1 MNKKIFYCILFG
13 ILLFAVFSCDILRT
27 SPFEVVSWTPGEGY
41 FTEIDDIV
49 ISFSFS
55 HDPDKSSVEKVLS
68 VTADG
73 NTVNGELIWDG
84 NTVLFKTFT
93 PLEANR
99 EYAVTIL
106 SDVYDTKGLS
116 MDDNFE
122 AVFYTRPE
130 GSRPKVISI
139 IPGDDRIIFNQ
150 KMPVEI
156 TFSEKVNAIT
166 CRNLI
171 TISPSMIGSWAVDS
185 DGVKAIFTPQE
196 NWVMGTLYYVTV
208 PPDFSSE
215 IGITAGKEFKSRFQV
230 GDDKTPPELNAAYA
244 IDSSGAVIFPL
255 ASDISGGVE
264 NPNWESSYSIKLDF
278 SEPVNTDT
286 VKNYLS
292 IVGAGSVEMKSLP
305 GFTDSLIFSFTE
317 KPLYLK
323 RFDIKLAAGIED
335 KAGNKSTQNYLF
347 RIFTNGVYS
356 KPPELIGMRFPLAPG
371 ESNPD
376 NWDPVVYSINDLF
389 ADFPIEDGSTKYIF
403 DTAIPTWME
412 LYFDMA
418 QGAALDLFSIMNL
431 FGFSSTNNALS
442 FSFRLV
448 KDSGFSWIN
457 PHDEWASYTRIEIQG
472 RLTNRGTSGV
482 VSIALGDGVLDTYG
496 NKSEKDL
503 KLILLK

>member
-27 SPFEVVSWTPGEGY
+27 SPFEVVSWTPGEGH
-41 FTEIDDIV
+41 FTEIEEIA
-49 ISFSFS
+49 ISLGFS
-55 HDPDKSSVEKVLS
+55 HDPDKLSVEKVFS

-73 NTVNGELIWDG
+73 NTVHGELIWDG
-84 NTVLFKTFT
+84 KIVSFKTFA

-99 EYAVTIL
+99 EYSVTIL
-106 SDVYDTKGLS
+106 SDAHDTKGLS

-122 AVFYTRPE
+122 AVFYTRAE
-130 GSRPKVISI
+130 GKRPKVISVN
-139 IPGDDRIIFNQ
+139 PRDDRVILNQ
-150 KMPVEI
+150 RMPIEI
-156 TFSEKVNAIT
+156 TFTEKVNAIT
-166 CRNLI
+166 CRNFI
-171 TISPSMIGSWAVDS
+171 NISPSMPGSWDVNS

-196 NWVMGTLYYVTV
+196 NWVMGTLYYLTV
-208 PPDFSSE
+208 PPDFSSA

-230 GDDKTPPELNAAYA
+230 GNDKTPPELMAAYA
-244 IDSSGAVIFPL
+244 IDSSCSVIFPL

-278 SEPVNTDT
+278 SEPVNTDS

-292 IVGAGSVEMKSLP
+292 IVGAGNVEMKSLP

-323 RFDIKLAAGIED
+323 RFDIKIGAGIED
-335 KAGNKSTQNYLF
+335 KAGNKSTQNYLY

-356 KPPELIGMRFPLAPG
+356 KPPELIGIRFPLAPG

-376 NWDPVVYSINDLF
+376 NWDPVIYSVNDLF

-403 DTAIPTWME
+403 DTAISTWME
-412 LYFDMA
+412 LYFDTA
-418 QGAALDLFSIMNL
+418 PGSALDLFSIMNL

-448 KDSGFSWIN
+448 KDSGFSWIA
-457 PHDEWASYTRIEIQG
+457 PHDEWASFSRIEIQG

-482 VSIALGDGVLDTYG
+482 VSIGLGDGVLDTYG
-496 NKSEKDL
+496 NKSEKDM